1 MDEGEQKERQGMNT
15 LTETNKRSDF
25 MSSRNLSVLILCF
38 LVLPCGLAA
47 VASAQSGHDPV
58 PTKAKAT
65 APAPAVP
72 ANPGKTPM
80 LIKDAHGVDH
90 YIMVGG
96 EGREAAQAQRGSQS
110 ADFPT
115 KPAASR
121 APGRENPEMQKPAAL
136 RAGADG
142 TPVMGHTDVTVK
154 QLHDRMR
161 QRKQEQSDR
170 LRSEQEQSQQQ
181 SEGDNGH
188 PQ

>member
-1 MDEGEQKERQGMNT
+1 MNT

-25 MSSRNLSVLILCF
+25 MSARNLLVLILCF

-47 VASAQSGHDPV
+47 VASAQSGHDPI
-58 PTKAKAT
+58 PAKAKSL
-65 APAPAVP
+65 PAPHVP

-80 LIKDAHGVDH
+80 LVKDAHGIDH
-90 YIMVGG
+90 YVMVGG
-96 EGREAAQAQRGSQS
+96 DGREVAPAQRDSRS
-110 ADFPT
+110 AEFPT
-115 KPAASR
+115 RPAASA

-142 TPVMGHTDVTVK
+142 TPLMGHTDVTSK

-170 LRSEQEQSQQQ
+170 LHSEQEQSQQQ
-181 SEGDNGH
+181 TEGDNGH